1 MNHGFGEESE
11 PKTIEDYFADLIED
25 LDENLPAGNVNENN
39 GFYLHSQYVGRDNKR
54 RVVLFVTH
62 GKPTVARR
70 VTRVTYILPVP
81 EGRGA
86 EIFNLVG
93 RQPATPATFSDID
106 VPAGQDANSAI
117 VAYAA
122 AHNLATWHSEAAR
135 LRALEDTTP
144 PGRLRT
150 KIRNIGIY
158 WRGMQ
163 RLMYDAIANTDI
175 RLTRSFSNNPLSS
188 SHRRTTSHHTSNVRA
203 LRSSSRRASAPR
215 RTTSSRRQSKKV
227 TSDPSKKPN
236 SDPT

>member
-1 MNHGFGEESE
+1 M
-11 PKTIEDYFADLIED
+11 EDYFADLIED

-54 RVVLFVTH
+54 RIVLFVTH
-62 GKPTVARR
+62 DKPAVARR

-93 RQPATPATFSDID
+93 RQPATPATFADID
-106 VPAGQDANSAI
+106 VPVGQDANSAI

-122 AHNLATWHSEAAR
+122 ANNLATWHSEAAR

-188 SHRRTTSHHTSNVRA
+188 SHRRTTSRHTSDVRPRSSSSVRA
-203 LRSSSRRASAPR
+203 SSRSRRASRASSRSR
-215 RTTSSRRQSKKV
+215 RTSSKKV